1 MTAQNLSIARLRPDA
16 KRAFRIG
23 EFCAIYGIGRT
34 KAYDLIKAEKL
45 RSVLI
50 GGIRLVPRDAA
61 EALLAQSKTDAA

>member
-1 MTAQNLSIARLRPDA
+1 MTAQNLSIVCIRSNE

-23 EFCAIYGIGRT
+23 EFCAIYRIGRT
-34 KAYDLIKAEKL
+34 KTYDLIKSGKL

-61 EALLAQSKTDAA
+61 EALLAQSEVDSA